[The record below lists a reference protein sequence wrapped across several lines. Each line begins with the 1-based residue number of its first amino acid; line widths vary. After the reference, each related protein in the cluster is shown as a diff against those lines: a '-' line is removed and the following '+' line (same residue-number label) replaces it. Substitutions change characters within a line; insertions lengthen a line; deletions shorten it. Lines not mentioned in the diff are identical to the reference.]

1 VVLLAEPS
9 KGRRGAPTP
18 LRTLG
23 NHPDDGE
30 PVALFKGRY
39 GPYVSHSGLIASL
52 PRDMSPDDITLEA
65 AIPLLQAQEAK
76 GKKRKKPPAAKK
88 EAADGAVKKKA
99 APKKPAKKKAAAKK
113 KPAAKKAAAE
123 EAPQP
128 APVAK
133 PIPKLVKRTAAE

>member
-1 VVLLAEPS
+1 
-9 KGRRGAPTP
+9 PTP

-65 AIPLLQAQEAK
+65 ALPLLQAQEAK
-76 GKKRKKPPAAKK
+76 GKKRKKPAKKAAAAEGAAKKAPAKKKTAAKKTSAKKPAKK
-88 EAADGAVKKKA
+88 EAAE
-99 APKKPAKKKAAAKK
+99 PAQPAAAAK
-113 KPAAKKAAAE
+113 
-123 EAPQP
+123 PQ
-128 APVAK
+128 
-133 PIPKLVKRTAAE
+133 PKLVKRSAAE